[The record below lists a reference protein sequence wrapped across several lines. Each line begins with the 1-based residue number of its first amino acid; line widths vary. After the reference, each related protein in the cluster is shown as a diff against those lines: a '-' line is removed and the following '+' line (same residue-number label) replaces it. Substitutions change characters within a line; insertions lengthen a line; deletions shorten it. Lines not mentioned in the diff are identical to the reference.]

1 MSGNIAAY
9 AVGAVAAVSVPAYF
23 LVNKW
28 AQGGVYRDNDARID
42 GKIVIITGWNM
53 TSAWHF
59 IFEGAR
65 PANDSQSVII
75 VIVWLSLG
83 ANTGIGR
90 ETALE
95 LAKRG
100 GRIYL
105 ACRDLVKADGARLD
119 IIHKSG
125 NRNIFTKKLDLAS
138 FESIRQF
145 VEEYVFVFGCAWLC
159 KNGKLMAFVWNGLQ
173 HFS

>member
-1 MSGNIAAY
+1 
-9 AVGAVAAVSVPAYF
+9 
-23 LVNKW
+23 
-28 AQGGVYRDNDARID
+28 
-42 GKIVIITGWNM
+42 M
-53 TSAWHF
+53 TFQFWHSMNESHLNF
-59 IFEGAR
+59 
-65 PANDSQSVII
+65 II
-75 VIVWLSLG
+75 VCSLIG

-125 NRNIFTKKLDLAS
+125 NRNIFTKKLDLSS
-138 FESIRQF
+138 FESVRKF
-145 VEEYVFVFGCAWLC
+145 VEEYVRYF
-159 KNGKLMAFVWNGLQ
+159 KQ
-173 HFS
+173 

>member
-1 MSGNIAAY
+1 MLTI
-9 AVGAVAAVSVPAYF
+9 
-23 LVNKW
+23 
-28 AQGGVYRDNDARID
+28 
-42 GKIVIITGWNM
+42 
-53 TSAWHF
+53 
-59 IFEGAR
+59 
-65 PANDSQSVII
+65 
-75 VIVWLSLG
+75 G

-125 NRNIFTKKLDLAS
+125 NRNIFTKKLDLSS
-138 FESIRQF
+138 FESVRKF
-145 VEEYVFVFGCAWLC
+145 VEEYVRGHLVNVAIVFKSSSIFSGS
-159 KNGKLMAFVWNGLQ
+159 KNARANYTF
-173 HFS
+173 